1 MEISELAKNREI
13 NAKNT
18 GDYYYK
24 NNTADS
30 LDRRKWFAKIVSLLG
45 AKFVTIKVTKENDKL
60 FVSGY
65 FGKNELSE
73 YLPGLYFT
81 DDGEAFDIRRSE
93 PIFKNIK
100 LRKYSDKQ

>member
-1 MEISELAKNREI
+1 MNESIVGKYEIL
-13 NAKNT
+13 
-18 GDYYYK
+18 
-24 NNTADS
+24 
-30 LDRRKWFAKIVSLLG
+30 LDMTEAKWFAKIVSLLG